1 MSKENERYLKM
12 RIDLP
17 QCDFSNCRRRFDGNC
32 NSKEAF
38 RYCPYQQL
46 KTSKTIDVVRVCPE
60 CGDWEALYING
71 VLASEGHEVRLD
83 SAIMSLGQFAPI
95 LYGYLEIPDEAA
107 EKGMPKYLDDLGK

>member
-1 MSKENERYLKM
+1 M

-17 QCDFSNCRRRFDGNC
+17 QCDFRDCRRRFDGNC

-46 KTSKTIDVVRVCPE
+46 KTDKTIDVVMVYPE

-71 VLASEGHEVRLD
+71 VLATEGHSVRID
-83 SAIMSLGQFAPI
+83 EAVESLGQRVPI
-95 LYGYLEIPDEAA
+95 IYYKRKIPDEVA
-107 EKGMPKYLDDLGK
+107 EMGMPKYLDDIDK